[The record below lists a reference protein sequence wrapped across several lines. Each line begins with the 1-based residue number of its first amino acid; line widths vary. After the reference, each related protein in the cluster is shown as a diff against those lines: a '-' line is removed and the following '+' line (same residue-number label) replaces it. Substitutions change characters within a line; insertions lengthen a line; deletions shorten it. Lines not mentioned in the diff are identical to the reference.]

1 MSEIELK
8 TSAAQRKAVR
18 EYEKKNDRINVI
30 FPAGTRDRMQA
41 VGVKNPSTFIKEV
54 VAAELERME
63 KYINSCDRATKQ
75 RLKIA
80 IEKLPLG
87 DVKKLAG
94 LENDFRLRVGDL
106 RILFSIEED
115 IIIINDI
122 LPRGQAYKR
131 I

>member
-1 MSEIELK
+1 MIIDYDNGIKRKEIPKMQIEYK
-8 TSAAQRKAVR
+8 KKAV
-18 EYEKKNDRINVI
+18 
-30 FPAGTRDRMQA
+30 
-41 VGVKNPSTFIKEV
+41 
-54 VAAELERME
+54 

-94 LENDFRLRVGDL
+94 LENDFRLRVGNL

-122 LPRGQAYKR
+122 LPRGRAYKR